1 MTKQSKQNEAVEGK
15 AVEQAPEGTRTV
27 TGEKYQPNKKV

>member
-1 MTKQSKQNEAVEGK
+1 MKQVKQEEAVQGK

-27 TGEKYQPNKKV
+27 TGEKYQPGKKV